1 MTMREKSLGQ
11 IARALRAGDTTASAL
26 LGETIAAR
34 QASEDR
40 LNAYKSVNDALA
52 MQQAGIADALLA
64 SGPDLGPLMGIP
76 VSVKDLYGVP
86 GFPVFAGMAQ
96 ELPAEWQRSGPL
108 VGRLQQQL
116 GIVTGKTHTV
126 ECAFGGLGTNAHWG
140 APVNPWSPDAARA
153 PGGSSSG
160 AGVSLAQGSALVAF
174 GTDTAGSV
182 RIPASVTGQ
191 VGLKTT
197 HGRWSLDGIFPLSP
211 SLDTPG
217 ILCRTV
223 EDLAFAFAALDP
235 AMVAGG
241 RTEIASAD
249 LGSLRIGLPDD
260 PFNVDIDPSVSG
272 VFTGALA
279 EFSGTCR
286 SAVAVTLPGVAE
298 VLDIF
303 AKGGLAAPE
312 LRTFLSARFP
322 ERFAEL
328 DPVVRLRI
336 EGADSMPATEYLRRR
351 AVLATCGRDALGV
364 FDQVDVLITPTVAIS
379 PPRLA
384 DLADMEVYRQANM
397 MALRNTAIVNLFG
410 WCALTLPVGL
420 DANGMPV
427 GLQLIA
433 PPMQE
438 ERLIAIAR
446 AIEIAIGSGP
456 KRLGPPPIRG

>member
-1 MTMREKSLGQ
+1 MSSEERSLRQ
-11 IARALRAGDTTASAL
+11 IAGDLREGGITAAALHTAAVSAR
-26 LGETIAAR
+26 EATEA
-34 QASEDR
+34 R
-40 LNAYKSVNDALA
+40 LNAYKTIDDGLA
-52 MQQAGIADALLA
+52 ARQAGVADAAFA
-64 SGPDLGPLMGIP
+64 SGMDLGPLQGIP
-76 VSVKDLYGVP
+76 VSVKDLFGVP
-86 GFPVFAGMAQ
+86 GYPVFAGMAQ
-96 ELPAEWQRSGPL
+96 ALPAEWQRPGPL
-108 VGRLQQQL
+108 VSRMRSQL
-116 GIVTGKTHTV
+116 GVVTGKTHTV

-140 APVNPWSPDAARA
+140 APVNPWSVDAPRA

-217 ILCRTV
+217 LLCRSV
-223 EDLAFAFAALDP
+223 ADLAFAFAALDP
-235 AMVAGG
+235 AFME
-241 RTEIASAD
+241 RNREDIAPVD
-249 LGSLRIGLPDD
+249 LATLRIGLPDR
-260 PFNVDIDPSVSG
+260 PFNEDIDPSVSS
-272 VFTGALA
+272 VFSRTLA
-279 EFSGTCR
+279 EFSPKCR
-286 SAVAVTLPGVAE
+286 SAVAVELPGVAE

-312 LRTFLSARFP
+312 LRTLLDARFP
-322 ERFAEL
+322 ERIATL

-351 AVLATCGRDALGV
+351 AVLAACGRQALSV
-364 FDQVDVLITPTVAIS
+364 FDEVDVLVTATVAIS
-379 PPRLA
+379 PPRLD
-384 DLADMEVYRQANM
+384 DLADMDVYRHANM

-410 WCALTLPVGL
+410 WCALTLPAGL

-438 ERLIAIAR
+438 ERLIAVAR
-446 AIEIAIGSGP
+446 AIEAAIGTGSQ
-456 KRLGPPPIRG
+456 RLGKPPLRS